1 MNELEEFARFIAA
14 LKEVGLTADQS
25 RGVRD
30 LTGKPDGWISDVMDR
45 AEEMNAAAEA
55 GVPPSLTEETYQL

>member
-1 MNELEEFARFIAA
+1 MNELEEFARLIAA

-45 AEEMNAAAEA
+45 AEEVSAASEA
-55 GVPPSLTEETYQL
+55 GIRSYLTEETYQL